1 MRFTADELWTVLGN
15 YAYEIDDI
23 FFDEDDAIL
32 HEISMNDSWRQTTE
46 DPLDRIGEKRYRY
59 MRLDEAFSK
68 IKDEAVEEAEHEAQ
82 DRGYQSGYEDGYDE
96 ASTEGKS
103 RSAEAFDDGHEQG
116 RKEGYDEGYEK
127 GYDDRDT
134 QRS

>member
-1 MRFTADELWTVLGN
+1 MILGTDELWTVLGN

-32 HEISMNDSWRQTTE
+32 HEISMNDSWRQKTE
-46 DPLDRIGEKRYRY
+46 DPLDRINEKRYRY
-59 MRLDEAFSK
+59 MRLDEAFAK
-68 IKDEAVEEAEHEAQ
+68 IKDEAVEKAEHEAQ
-82 DRGYQSGYEDGYDE
+82 DRGYQTGYEDGYE
-96 ASTEGKS
+96 EGIS
-103 RSAEAFDDGHEQG
+103 QERRRAEESYDNGYEQG